1 MKQNLIR
8 VCSLL
13 CVCVLLL
20 GAFTGCSLTKTTR
33 SSEVVTNTSYIDGD
47 AQTTQTTAADGD
59 NSTPANNTDK
69 TTKANG
75 KNNNGGNPNK
85 TPAKPGNVVNGGG
98 DNSANNAGTVD
109 NTTEEK
115 LSGTL
120 ELQIFVGGYGEKCWE
135 YAIEEFQKLQPNL
148 EINAHL
154 DANVNAQMK
163 TRWAKDNPPDFVFL
177 DGTNM
182 PKSTWMDENKLR
194 DLSHLYNNGK
204 VYGTSTPISKQLKSG
219 LVTTYKSTG
228 KIFEMPILLST
239 YGMWY
244 DDAFLSKKGWSVPKN
259 YTELTSFC
267 RTVKAAGTSPLI
279 YTGRYSG
286 YLVWGMLMPAV
297 ASEALASND
306 RQFFY
311 NIANAA
317 SESVWDDARFKKV
330 LTKLKALADAGYF
343 DLSGMSMDHIT
354 SQAAWL
360 KHNAALIPNGLW
372 LESEMK
378 DSTPAGFKMK
388 YYPSVL
394 QDANQK
400 TCVIASSAT
409 VGIAAKAKNPK
420 AAEAFLRFLY
430 TDKVAAKFAELCA
443 VPSAART
450 DVSKA
455 NLTDSAKQVNEL
467 INSSQ
472 VTLLSKGST
481 TWGSV
486 DATIN
491 QCVNS
496 LISGKM
502 SVDQMVAELKKATK
516 KKVG

>member
-8 VCSLL
+8 VCGLL

-20 GAFTGCSLTKTTR
+20 GAFAGCSLTKTTR
-33 SSEVVTNTSYIDGD
+33 TSEVETNTSYIDGD
-47 AQTTQTTAADGD
+47 AQTTGTTAANGD
-59 NSTPANNTDK
+59 NKTP
-69 TTKANG
+69 G
-75 KNNNGGNPNK
+75 NNGNK
-85 TPAKPGNVVNGGG
+85 TPATPGNNGNKTPATPGNVVNGGG
-98 DNSANNAGTVD
+98 DNSSHDAGTVD

-115 LSGTL
+115 LTGTL

-194 DLSHLYNNGK
+194 DLNDLYNNGK
-204 VYGTSTPISKQLKSG
+204 VYGTSTPISKQIKSG
-219 LVTTYKSTG
+219 LVTTYKSTC

-244 DDAFLSKKGWSVPKN
+244 DDAFLSQKGWSVPKN

-267 RTVKAAGTSPLI
+267 RTVKAAGTMPLI
-279 YTGRYSG
+279 YTGKYSG

-306 RQFFY
+306 QQFFY
-311 NIANAA
+311 NIAYAA
-317 SESVWDDARFKKV
+317 SESVWDDARFKNV
-330 LTKLKALADAGYF
+330 LTRLKALADAGYF

-378 DSTPAGFKMK
+378 DSTPQGFKMK
-388 YYPSVL
+388 YYPSML
-394 QDANQK
+394 QEANQP

-502 SVDQMVAELKKATK
+502 SVDQVVTELKKATK

>member
-20 GAFTGCSLTKTTR
+20 GAFAGCSLTKTTR

-47 AQTTQTTAADGD
+47 AQTTGTTADGD

-75 KNNNGGNPNK
+75 KNNNGGNGNK

-98 DNSANNAGTVD
+98 DNSANNAGNVD

-194 DLSHLYNNGK
+194 DLSDLYNNGK
-204 VYGTSTPISKQLKSG
+204 VYGTSTPISKQIKSG

-244 DDAFLSKKGWSVPKN
+244 DDAFLSQKGWSVPKN

-279 YTGRYSG
+279 YTGKYSG

-306 RQFFY
+306 QQFFY

-330 LTKLKALADAGYF
+330 LTKLKTLADAGYF

-502 SVDQMVAELKKATK
+502 SVDQVVAEPKKATK